1 MRFPINKRSKRML
14 LFALDHSVKSVRI
27 SEFFWSVFPC
37 IRTEHGKIRTRNTP
51 NTDTYTQ
58 WVLAFDRKAFDTI
71 LKWIYFRLSL
81 PGLITRFFKEIT
93 PVDLETEEILNGKLY
108 FLCSFIILRM
118 SILFPFTF
126 VESSNLNSFCIF
138 ECHLSLNVV

>member
-93 PVDLETEEILNGKLY
+93 PRIWKLKKS
-108 FLCSFIILRM
+108 LMENFIFCAVL
-118 SILFPFTF
+118 LFW
-126 VESSNLNSFCIF
+126 EWAFCF
-138 ECHLSLNVV
+138 PSLLWKVPT